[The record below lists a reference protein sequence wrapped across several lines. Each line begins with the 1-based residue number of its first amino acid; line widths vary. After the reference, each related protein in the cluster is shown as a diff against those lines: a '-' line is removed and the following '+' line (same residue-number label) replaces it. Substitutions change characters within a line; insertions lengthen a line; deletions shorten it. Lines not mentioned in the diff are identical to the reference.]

1 MNLEGFDP
9 KQVKKS
15 DLAFEL
21 VDQWIYSRLNT
32 AIAETESYLNKY
44 ALDEAAK
51 VVYEFIRGDFCDWY
65 VEATKL
71 SFWHGDESEKNR
83 AVSVLL
89 NVLEESLR
97 LLHPFIPF
105 VTEEIYGKLPL
116 SEIVANRTKSG
127 ECHIIS
133 NSKYSSMLINAPFP
147 EVVPERSDD
156 TVFLRFDTLKDLIG
170 KVRALRTECGIDPA
184 SKINIAII
192 VTKGS
197 GAEVCHEKQ
206 DMIKLLAG
214 CANISFA
221 DSKPESSVGTVGKG
235 FEAFV
240 IVDDSI
246 NKEQLLSRF
255 KKEIASES
263 EWIKKS
269 EAKLNG
275 NFSKHAPA
283 ELVALEKEKMEE
295 SKRKIQK
302 LESYIESL

>member
-1 MNLEGFDP
+1 MP
-9 KQVKKS
+9 VS
-15 DLAFEL
+15 DNDLTEL
-21 VDQWIYSRLNT
+21 DRWIYGRLN
-32 AIAETESYLNKY
+32 AAVKANRE
-44 ALDEAAK
+44 ALENYRYNDAASSLME
-51 VVYEFIRGDFCDWY
+51 YFWNEFCDWY

-71 SFWHGDESEKNR
+71 SFWHGDESEKDR

-116 SEIVANRTKSG
+116 SEIVANRIKAG
-127 ECHIIS
+127 ECHIVS
-133 NSKYSSMLINAPFP
+133 DSKYSSMLINAPFP
-147 EVVPERSDD
+147 EIVSVRDD
-156 TVFLRFDTLKDLIG
+156 ENVSLRFDTLKDLIG

-184 SKINIAII
+184 NKINIAIL

-197 GAEVCHEKQ
+197 QAEVCREKV

-214 CANISFA
+214 CADVGFVE
-221 DSKPESSVGTVGKG
+221 SKPESSVGTVGKG
-235 FEAFV
+235 FEAFI

-246 NKEQLLSRF
+246 NKEQLLLRF
-255 KKEIASES
+255 RKEIDTETG
-263 EWIKKS
+263 WIKKS

-275 NFSKHAPA
+275 NFSKHAPP
-283 ELVALEKEKMEE
+283 ELVALEREKMEE
-295 SKRKIQK
+295 SRRKIQK